1 MELEIELVKLSESQ
15 QDVLAPL
22 HNETKPPNRHGV
34 RTAWVQ
40 ALDEKAAS
48 SSHDFDRKARSSVCD
63 ANACIVNALRAHCAD
78 DAANTRAAY
87 ALRSRSRIRRHQQRS
102 YSGWPGEPDH
112 TLGANGGPCR
122 PQMMHD
128 SRR

>member
-1 MELEIELVKLSESQ
+1 MKLAEAQ

-22 HNETKPPNRHGV
+22 HSKTEPPNRHGV

-40 ALDEKAAS
+40 ALDEKAAAS
-48 SSHDFDRKARSSVCD
+48 SLDFDSKARSSVCD
-63 ANACIVNALRAHCAD
+63 ANPRIVNALRARCAD

-102 YSGWPGEPDH
+102 YSGWPGEPNH
-112 TLGANGGPCR
+112 TLGANDGPCR
-122 PQMMHD
+122 PQMTHD